1 MRSNAKYY
9 AVPFI
14 ILAELMET
22 LGVMYQ
28 AVRAKVSK
36 VLAIVVIVAF
46 GTMSASASSLPRS
59 LASGRVVT
67 IKPYEDRT
75 PLTARVIQFDGQDAS
90 PTDDPAVVPALTL
103 RARIEAV
110 DPALSHIRVLDHSV
124 VVDGNTRA
132 PATMTGVSDLTI
144 GQWAKIKIDT
154 LESGQWHAQRIE
166 IRSVESRLKIE
177 GTIISTWDDSISV
190 NGLVV
195 RVPGNVRL
203 DEGALTP
210 SERLFSDLVTPQ
222 DPKQPSPWFSNGWL
236 WSRGKVGV
244 NQRIEN
250 DFSIGDSTAD
260 HYREAEP
267 SMRLELT
274 ARGPA
279 GLSAFLKLRSR
290 NTFVLEN
297 APLRKR
303 PHEQA
308 IDLYEGYALWRDI
321 AALPLALQVGRQD
334 FDEYREWIFDA
345 QLDAIRAYAYPLY
358 PITLEVAYINSLDDS
373 RNNKFRTLTDYLVHL
388 HGRPVS
394 STELG
399 VYRLWRTDDDI
410 RGREPIWTGV
420 RWRGDYIGI
429 RPWADLSWLRGWDK
443 GRRFDASAYD
453 VGATITKNLGPSRIS
468 VTFSAARATGNDADP
483 KTSGV
488 DRQFRQTGY
497 EDNTGAYG
505 GVTSFQYYGEVFDPE
520 LANLDILT
528 LGAGATLTQRA
539 SIDVVYHRYN
549 QSEYMEGLS
558 RDLEGT
564 DLTLYDYGGRGIDP
578 DNNRPVKEMFPY
590 QHVGWELDV
599 IVGFVRVF
607 RLLDVKWVTGFFIPQ
622 DALSPPFWEQL
633 PFKPKKRTS
642 YLNQLNVEYRF

>member
-1 MRSNAKYY
+1 MRSDAKQHTFPF
-9 AVPFI
+9 AVPAKF
-14 ILAELMET
+14 MET
-22 LGVMYQ
+22 LRVMYQ
-28 AVRAKVSK
+28 AVRTKLSK
-36 VLAIVVIVAF
+36 VLAVVAIVAF
-46 GTMSASASSLPRS
+46 GTMGASASSLPVS
-59 LASGRVVT
+59 LESGRVVT
-67 IKPYEDRT
+67 IKPYEDRA
-75 PLTARVIQFDGQDAS
+75 PLTARVIQLGGQDAA
-90 PTDDPAVVPALTL
+90 PTDGPAVVPVLTV
-103 RARIEAV
+103 RARIEAI
-110 DPALSHIRVLDHSV
+110 DQALSRIRVLDHSI

-132 PATMTGVSDLTI
+132 PATMTAISDLTI
-144 GQWAKIKIDT
+144 GQWVKIKIDT

-166 IRSVESRLKIE
+166 TRNVESRLKIE
-177 GTIISTWDDSISV
+177 GTIMSAWDDSISI

-222 DPKQPSPWFSNGWL
+222 DPKQPAPWFSTSWL
-236 WSRGKVGV
+236 WSRGKVGI

-250 DFSIGDSTAD
+250 DFSVGDSAAD

-303 PHEQA
+303 PKEQA
-308 IDLYEGYALWRDI
+308 IDLYEGYILWRDI
-321 AALPLALQVGRQD
+321 MALPLALQVGRQD

-373 RNNKFRTLTDYLVHL
+373 RDNKFRTLTDYLVHL

-399 VYRLWRTDDDI
+399 AYRLWRTDDDI

-420 RWRGDYIGI
+420 RWRGNYIGI
-429 RPWADLSWLRGWDK
+429 RPWADWSWLRGWDK
-443 GRRFDASAYD
+443 GRRFRASAYD
-453 VGATITKNLGPSRIS
+453 LGVTLAKSLGSQRVS
-468 VTFSAARATGNDADP
+468 VTVANARSTGNSADP
-483 KTSGV
+483 KTTKV
-488 DRQFRQTGY
+488 DEQFHQTGY
-497 EDNTGAYG
+497 EDNTGVYD
-505 GVTSFQYYGEVFDPE
+505 GVVSLQYYGEIFDPE
-520 LANLDILT
+520 LSNLDILT
-528 LGAGATLTQRA
+528 LGAGVRMSSNTSL
-539 SIDVVYHRYN
+539 DFVYHRYR
-549 QSEYMEGLS
+549 QAEFSGGVVA
-558 RDLEGT
+558 RDLEAT
-564 DLTLYDYGGRGIDP
+564 DLTVFDFGGRGV
-578 DNNRPVKEMFPY
+578 DNGRPVKTLEAY
-590 QHVGWELDV
+590 QKVGWEVDV
-599 IVGFVRVF
+599 VVGFVRAF
-607 RLLDVKWVTGFFIPQ
+607 GFLDIKWVTGFFIPQ